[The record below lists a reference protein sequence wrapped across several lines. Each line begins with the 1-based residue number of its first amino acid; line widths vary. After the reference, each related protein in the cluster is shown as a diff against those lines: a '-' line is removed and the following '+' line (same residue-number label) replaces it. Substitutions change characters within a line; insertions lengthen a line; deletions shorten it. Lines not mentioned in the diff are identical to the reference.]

1 VIRDTITLGKYRAV
15 PVIGEEVERNLF
27 GDMVI
32 VRADAADPCDLDLGF
47 CKNVV
52 RSCSSG

>member
-1 VIRDTITLGKYRAV
+1 MIRDTITLGKYRAV